1 MFLEIFEWLFRTLGA
16 RLEAPHIHICI
27 NRHYVICFAV
37 FAFPHHEFVEEC
49 WVSSI
54 KWVLDK
60 RFPAKSLRVQILF
73 AFFGGSKTLN
83 LLYPTGSQLK
93 K

>member
-1 MFLEIFEWLFRTLGA
+1 MFLEIFEWLFRTSGA

-27 NRHYVICFAV
+27 NRHYVIF

-60 RFPAKSLRVQILF
+60 KCPARSLRVQILF
-73 AFFGGSKTLN
+73 AFFGGSKN
-83 LLYPTGSQLK
+83 LELHPTG
-93 K
+93 